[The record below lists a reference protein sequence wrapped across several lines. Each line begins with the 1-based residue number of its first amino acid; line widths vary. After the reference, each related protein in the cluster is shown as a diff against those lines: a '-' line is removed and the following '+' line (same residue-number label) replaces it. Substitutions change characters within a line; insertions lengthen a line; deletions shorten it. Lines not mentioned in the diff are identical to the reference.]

1 MQLTL
6 IRALNSFLLLLDV
19 LNRIF
24 NLRYPL
30 SVKLEKLFELSLE
43 LLVILQSFDLNSLDS
58 F

>member
-30 SVKLEKLFELSLE
+30 SVKLEKRFELSLE
-43 LLVILQSFDLNSLDS
+43 FLVILQSFDLNSLDS